1 MWQCKKDVID
11 DGIECQRCE
20 IWFHFGSCSDVDDLK
35 VFIKEYRDRNRKF
48 KCTECKKEKRG
59 PGRPKLSK
67 RKSPIKCKV
76 PTKRRTILVEIP
88 LKRNTKRTRK
98 IREDEPSEETITD
111 ASKKDKSPIKKKS
124 KADEGKNE
132 NENMKFPIKI
142 RGEDVTK
149 TDLDSLEEG
158 QCVTSTIMDIF
169 MKLLEIQ
176 YEEEIKEHNIQ
187 LIKSAPAYLIQKGK
201 KHEITT
207 ALLDPIKLWEKG
219 MALMVVS
226 KKDNPDLEGGEHY
239 SLLTYHKNDHTF
251 LHMDPIKGI
260 NETCAKDLFINS
272 MTKEMIDKDGHL
284 PSYEEGDCTRQK
296 NNYDC
301 GPYTICYMWRMLDFI
316 RTGTQF
322 FVSGSTLGVE
332 EKNMRQYMRE
342 VLMQEIKISKCMHN
356 TDESTKKGENKLSME
371 NPKMDEPITA
381 QKITNETEKKDK
393 EEISITKIIGEKIER
408 TKQDMNKNSDSTSNE
423 KNTNINT
430 NKADK
435 ANNNDNIRNEYKG
448 NKPQE
453 CRFFWRGTCRF
464 GRDCWY
470 KHTELCQD
478 WDRRNECT
486 NDSCKLNHPK
496 KCYRFLDGECN
507 SNRCRFLH
515 PSGVKPRSKM
525 GMNFKQQTP
534 EYDRSYGKGVDTQ
547 ETGHQE
553 QNFGYQ
559 RNRGGNT
566 RDNQMYMQQRGWPEG
581 HMGRA
586 EVSMEM
592 FQQRTEERLAN
603 QEMKL
608 EQILSQ
614 LNPPRY

>member
-1 MWQCKKDVID
+1 MGMNRVCNKFVSALKSPEKMTRVIRNKNSNTNKEDEGSNNEANMRNDLNKVSNKERSQEINMNITNVTKNNANDKTINKENEKENVNEKSNEKEDTRKNETTDKNTIYPCGTCKKDVID
-11 DGIECQRCE
+11 DGIECQRCD
-20 IWFHFGSCSDVDDLK
+20 IWFHFGSCSDVYDLK

-111 ASKKDKSPIKKKS
+111 ASKKDKSPIKKRS

-158 QCVTSTIMDIF
+158 QCITSTIMDIF

-260 NETCAKDLFINS
+260 NETCARDLFINS

-284 PSYEEGDCTRQK
+284 PSYEEGDCTRQE

-301 GPYTICYMWRMLDFI
+301 GPYTICYMWRTLDFI

-332 EKNMRQYMRE
+332 EKNMRQYMRKI
-342 VLMQEIKISKCMHN
+342 LMQEIRISKCMHN
-356 TDESTKKGENKLSME
+356 TDKSIKKGENKQSME
-371 NPKMDEPITA
+371 NPKMDKPITA
-381 QKITNETEKKDK
+381 QKITNEKEKKKK
-393 EEISITKIIGEKIER
+393 EEININKIIGVKIER
-408 TKQDMNKNSDSTSNE
+408 TKQDMNKNIDNTSNE

-430 NKADK
+430 KKADK
-435 ANNNDNIRNEYKG
+435 ANINDNI
-448 NKPQE
+448 
-453 CRFFWRGTCRF
+453 
-464 GRDCWY
+464 
-470 KHTELCQD
+470 
-478 WDRRNECT
+478 
-486 NDSCKLNHPK
+486 
-496 KCYRFLDGECN
+496 
-507 SNRCRFLH
+507 
-515 PSGVKPRSKM
+515 
-525 GMNFKQQTP
+525 
-534 EYDRSYGKGVDTQ
+534 
-547 ETGHQE
+547 
-553 QNFGYQ
+553 
-559 RNRGGNT
+559 
-566 RDNQMYMQQRGWPEG
+566 
-581 HMGRA
+581 
-586 EVSMEM
+586 
-592 FQQRTEERLAN
+592 
-603 QEMKL
+603 
-608 EQILSQ
+608 
-614 LNPPRY
+614 